1 MTALGFIETKG
12 LVAAINGADAM
23 LKAAEVR
30 LLGKDLVGGG
40 LVTITVAGE
49 VAAVRASV
57 DAGIAAVRS
66 IAGALVSEHVIARPD
81 VELGNIIVLKTPAA
95 PSVPPTVSPSAAEVV
110 RQGEQASSPETLSE
124 LVVVS
129 EEIVLEIVSESAD
142 AAPVTSSADV
152 PAATKGKAEKPK
164 SALAAT
170 HEIVRHEAAQ
180 LRKMGVNRLRQ
191 IARSLS
197 GIAMTP
203 EKIASADKKVLIEKI
218 INAYRQ
224 IEE

>member
-66 IAGALVSEHVIARPD
+66 IAGTLVSEHVIARPD
-81 VELGNIIVLKTPAA
+81 VELGNIIAVKTPAA
-95 PSVPPTVSPSAAEVV
+95 PSVPPTASPVAAKGAPQVE
-110 RQGEQASSPETLSE
+110 QGSSPKTVSE
-124 LVVVS
+124 AVVVS

-142 AAPVTSSADV
+142 AT
-152 PAATKGKAEKPK
+152 PAATKAKAEKPK
-164 SALAAT
+164 SVQSGQAASAVT
-170 HEIVRHEAAQ
+170 HEIMRHEAAQ
-180 LRKMGVNRLRQ
+180 LRKMSVNRLRQ
-191 IARSLS
+191 VARSLS
-197 GIAMTP
+197 GIAMPP